1 MPDSN
6 LTKHALAQAMKDLMR
21 TEPFSKISVGDICQ
35 ICHMSRKSFYYHFRD
50 KYDLVNWIFDS
61 EFLQTLRPED
71 YRSGWALLADL
82 CAYFYREQEFYRGAL
97 QITGQNSFREY
108 FSQAIA
114 PIMAFFAQDI
124 FEGVEHK
131 DFYVTFFSDAI
142 LISIIRWLTEG
153 AQFPPEEYLG
163 QLRHILV
170 RLARHTIEQDDQ
182 VDDFFN
188 TIRNALGHRLTRNSH
203 EMDEIMD
210 YLMIVKYLERVG
222 DHAVNICEWV
232 EFYKT
237 GALKQERKA

>member
-124 FEGVEHK
+124 FEGVEHR

-170 RLARHTIEQDDQ
+170 RLAQHTIDELGPSEPSADPL
-182 VDDFFN
+182 N
-188 TIRNALGHRLTRNSH
+188 HTGGMSPERTIL
-203 EMDEIMD
+203 
-210 YLMIVKYLERVG
+210 
-222 DHAVNICEWV
+222 
-232 EFYKT
+232 
-237 GALKQERKA
+237 

>member
-1 MPDSN
+1 
-6 LTKHALAQAMKDLMR
+6 
-21 TEPFSKISVGDICQ
+21 
-35 ICHMSRKSFYYHFRD
+35 MSWKSFYYHFRD

-61 EFLQTLRPED
+61 EFLQPLRPGD

-82 CAYFYREQEFYRGAL
+82 CSYFYREQDFYRSAL

-124 FEGVEHK
+124 FEGVEHR

-170 RLARHTIEQDDQ
+170 RLAQHTIDELGPSEPSADPL
-182 VDDFFN
+182 N
-188 TIRNALGHRLTRNSH
+188 HTGGMSPERTIL
-203 EMDEIMD
+203 
-210 YLMIVKYLERVG
+210 
-222 DHAVNICEWV
+222 
-232 EFYKT
+232 
-237 GALKQERKA
+237 

>member
-114 PIMAFFAQDI
+114 PIMEPLGFNWKISVSLLSGMAAKEIVVSTLGVLYTGNGDEEQALAQRLVQEVNPDGSAVFTPLVGLSLMFFVLLYFPCIATI
-124 FEGVEHK
+124 V
-131 DFYVTFFSDAI
+131 AI
-142 LISIIRWLTEG
+142 KNESNSWKWGLFTIAYTCILAWIVSFLIYQIGSL
-153 AQFPPEEYLG
+153 
-163 QLRHILV
+163 LV
-170 RLARHTIEQDDQ
+170 
-182 VDDFFN
+182 
-188 TIRNALGHRLTRNSH
+188 
-203 EMDEIMD
+203 
-210 YLMIVKYLERVG
+210 
-222 DHAVNICEWV
+222 
-232 EFYKT
+232 
-237 GALKQERKA
+237 